1 MTTPLEELGYPLG
14 FEVVDNDFD
23 TPPARLDQ
31 AQRTRVRSLAG
42 MQKEALVTDT
52 AAGTTWR
59 LVSDEG
65 EYLDGA
71 DVAPA
76 PLSFLTTGMVSSFAD
91 ELLTLADHRDV
102 ALGNL
107 TLRQDNYYTMNGSA
121 LRGTMTGGALPV
133 ELAVEF
139 DGNADPE
146 TVRDLTET
154 AVRTSPV
161 NGLLTEVQEGRFTLS
176 VTGREVD
183 TGGTRGLDGG
193 PLADPQRAFEGLRY
207 DTPARGTPII
217 HRTDRETEPLPEA
230 DQKYTSGS
238 GSSLEEEQDRILHLH
253 GVCTVGDGGVKTV
266 SVELF
271 SPIGTVFELRS
282 DEPVSRGGT
291 GRAPPAM
298 VYVAA
303 GLGFC
308 FMTQVGRYADIT
320 DTHLDAYRLVQDT
333 HVSFGTRERDED
345 PGAAAPVETHIF
357 LETDEDDDTARE
369 ILSMSEQTCYLHALC
384 GADLDPPDVE
394 ISQADYSV

>member
-1 MTTPLEELGYPLG
+1 MTAPLEELGYPLG
-14 FEVVDNDFD
+14 FEVAEDIDFD
-23 TPPARLDQ
+23 APPVRLDR
-31 AQRTRVRSLAG
+31 AQRTRVRSLSG

-91 ELLTLADHRDV
+91 ELLTLADRHGVD
-102 ALGNL
+102 LGEL

-133 ELAVEF
+133 ELTVEF
-139 DGNADPE
+139 DGDADTE
-146 TVRDLTET
+146 TVRTLTET

-161 NGLLTEVQEGRFTLS
+161 NGLLTEVQESRFTLS
-176 VTGREVD
+176 VNGREVD
-183 TGGTRGLDGG
+183 TGETTGLPGE
-193 PLADPQRAFEGLRY
+193 PRSDPQWAFEGLRY
-207 DTPARGTPII
+207 DAPPQETPII
-217 HRTDRETEPLPEA
+217 HRTGRETEPLPEA

-238 GSSLEEEQDRILHLH
+238 GSSLEEEQDRILHLR
-253 GVCTVGDGGVKTV
+253 GVCTVGDDGVKTV
-266 SVELF
+266 AVKLF

-282 DEPVSRGGT
+282 DEPVSRGGS

-298 VYVAA
+298 AYVAA

-320 DTHLDAYRLVQDT
+320 DKHLDAYRLVQDT
-333 HVSFGTRERDED
+333 HISFGTRERGDE
-345 PGAAAPVETHIF
+345 PGAAAPVETHVF
-357 LETDEDDDTARE
+357 LDTDEDGDTARE

-394 ISQADYSV
+394 VWQAD